1 MSVSWFPRR
10 KVGIATDPSSL
21 LKREQTKAAHYIQ
34 LLDEARCQGNW
45 DAVPELVRKVK
56 KHAPN
61 RTCLTLT
68 VESELAVTE
77 YAHNRPNS
85 SRPGT
90 ARPSTANSTQSPSIS
105 RYIPLLLEAIENE
118 RTYVEDEFQAVVCLG
133 WIHWHLGEPGL
144 AASRLPR
151 NIEQD
156 FSKLDGTKQES
167 AEWTR
172 VCALKASYIKG
183 TSQSRTGAVA
193 EALETYES
201 ALPILTSASSVQQ
214 GRELRLWTELYLTG
228 FCLLSSLALKSKISS
243 ILETETLSAFRA
255 WANFWDT
262 QAPLPTGGKAAQAE
276 VSRRGVWKEYYV
288 TLSDLLQQEL
298 PFPTTSLTTAY
309 AETSTRLQQRA
320 ELKRVEAK
328 YETLLLNE
336 VQFPKA
342 EEGSEEVEA
351 FVDIVMQNWRILCG
365 NSWSEQDLG
374 EGGAEGVSRGV
385 LDILYR
391 AATKTFHSTAILR
404 HLFTVHL
411 AVAEFELALK
421 AFDTYLEIVKKSKA
435 RVEKTGEAEQGLDD
449 DETVLRTASECI
461 QSLCRYGSR
470 EGVEKAKELGHYFE
484 EWLDKH
490 HPSKRENGNGKA
502 VENGDSSDLGTV
514 IAPQMFA
521 MAWRCIGIG
530 HAQWARL
537 TFDATTR
544 LEIQSRA
551 IRCFKKALLP
561 EFASSTDV
569 KTLFALGTILAER
582 RELSSAIEV
591 VKIGLIPRRPS
602 TTSHSH
608 GLGPHPG
615 RFARERSSI
624 PLWHLMALLLSARQ
638 DFVTAAKS
646 CEGAFEQF
654 QDPKYLFGE
663 DESSNSYRSEHL
675 KEKSTPRNQGI
686 VDEMDD
692 FEKESVLEVKM
703 TQLALIEVLEG
714 PEIAV
719 NASDELLTLYTR
731 LFDAPQKQPALAVVP
746 ATPIPP
752 KSSAGTIK
760 SIKGSIFGRS
770 GRSRRKS
777 NALAPTPEEKSSHL
791 RPQTTQTVA
800 PTIQVT
806 RENGASARQRSHST
820 KDPHHHEK
828 LQKRSESV
836 SRKRSNGSQKSTN
849 AGGRKV
855 NTDSSSRATT
865 VDGEQFFT
873 PSVET
878 QDKEDWFSEEID
890 SEKVGLAVSPESKSA
905 RQAKT
910 LPPKS
915 QQMAHKEPAL
925 KPAHPDPAAAQDS
938 RLPHVKPYSTSA
950 NPVTRFPK
958 EQERRRRIAI
968 LVKVWL
974 LVSGFY
980 RRASMFDDAKG
991 AIEEAQKL
999 VEAMESEVTKVA
1011 SGNVSIDNAGWGGG
1025 KSVGALWGD
1034 VFSERGYLAVAE
1046 LLPYVALHHF
1056 ESALTHFPD
1065 HPSATVGLS
1074 NILLDI
1080 YTEDLLPPPSIPT
1093 LVQPHTFSTPS
1104 ASTVNTLVPP
1114 TAPFTTSVP
1123 AKTTSSLPDTQH
1135 SPLGL
1140 PTAKPALPQI
1150 KPDTSSSPG
1159 TPTRPSSPKESSA
1172 ALLDR
1177 LAARDRAY
1185 GLLSGLTKLGTGWN
1199 YSEAW
1204 FALARA
1210 YEEGGQPDKARE
1222 VLWWCV
1228 ELEEA
1233 RAVRDWT
1240 VVGSGGYVL

>member
-1 MSVSWFPRR
+1 M
-10 KVGIATDPSSL
+10 
-21 LKREQTKAAHYIQ
+21 
-34 LLDEARCQGNW
+34 
-45 DAVPELVRKVK
+45 
-56 KHAPN
+56 
-61 RTCLTLT
+61 
-68 VESELAVTE
+68 
-77 YAHNRPNS
+77 
-85 SRPGT
+85 
-90 ARPSTANSTQSPSIS
+90 
-105 RYIPLLLEAIENE
+105 
-118 RTYVEDEFQAVVCLG
+118 
-133 WIHWHLGEPGL
+133 
-144 AASRLPR
+144 
-151 NIEQD
+151 
-156 FSKLDGTKQES
+156 
-167 AEWTR
+167 
-172 VCALKASYIKG
+172 
-183 TSQSRTGAVA
+183 
-193 EALETYES
+193 
-201 ALPILTSASSVQQ
+201 QQ
-214 GRELRLWTELYLTG
+214 GRELRSWAELYLTG

-255 WANFWDT
+255 WAKFWDT

-276 VSRRGVWKEYYV
+276 VSRRGVWKEYYI

-320 ELKRVEAK
+320 ELKRIEAK

-365 NSWSEQDLG
+365 SSWNEHDLG

-435 RVEKTGEAEQGLDD
+435 RVEKTGEPEQGLDD

-461 QSLCRYGSR
+461 KALCRYGSR

-490 HPSKRENGNGKA
+490 HPTERENGNGKA
-502 VENGDSSDLGTV
+502 LENGDPSDLGTI
-514 IAPQMFA
+514 IAPTMFA

-544 LEIQSRA
+544 LEIQLRA
-551 IRCFKKALLP
+551 IRCFKKALSP
-561 EFASSTDV
+561 EFESSTDV
-569 KTLFALGTILAER
+569 ETLFALGTILAER
-582 RELSSAIEV
+582 RELSPAIEV
-591 VKIGLIPRRPS
+591 VKVGLMPRRPS
-602 TTSHSH
+602 TTSHPH
-608 GLGPHPG
+608 GLGPQPG
-615 RFARERSSI
+615 RFARERSLI

-663 DESSNSYRSEHL
+663 DESNGSYRSEHL
-675 KEKSTPRNQGI
+675 KEKTTPRNQGV

-719 NASDELLTLYTR
+719 NASDELLSLYTR
-731 LFDAPQKQPALAVVP
+731 LFDAPQKQPALTVVP

-752 KSSAGTIK
+752 KSSAGTIR

-777 NALAPTPEEKSSHL
+777 NSLAPTPEEQSTHR

-806 RENGASARQRSHST
+806 GENGAPTRQRSYST

-828 LQKRSESV
+828 LQKRNESES
-836 SRKRSNGSQKSTN
+836 RKKSNGNSRSTS
-849 AGGRKV
+849 AGGRKA
-855 NTDSSSRATT
+855 NTDSPPRATT
-865 VDGEQFFT
+865 VDGEKFFT
-873 PSVET
+873 PPVET
-878 QDKEDWFSEEID
+878 QDKEDWFTEEID
-890 SEKVGLAVSPESKSA
+890 SEKVGVAVSPESKSA
-905 RQAKT
+905 RQAKP
-910 LPPKS
+910 LPPKT
-915 QQMAHKEPAL
+915 QQMAHREPAL
-925 KPAHPDPAAAQDS
+925 KPAHPDPAVAQDS
-938 RLPHVKPYSTSA
+938 RLPDSNPYLRST

-991 AIEEAQKL
+991 ALEEAQNL
-999 VEAMESEVTKVA
+999 VEAMESEVTKVT
-1011 SGNVSIDNAGWGGG
+1011 SGNVTIDNAGWGGG

-1034 VFSERGYLAVAE
+1034 VFSEVSFAMFLYYDGSLTHSQRGYLAVAE
-1046 LLPYVALHHF
+1046 LLPYVALQHF

-1074 NILLDI
+1074 NVLLDI
-1080 YTEDLLPPPSIPT
+1080 YTEDLLPLPSIPT

-1114 TAPFTTSVP
+1114 TAPITTSVP
-1123 AKTTSSLPDTQH
+1123 TKITSSLPGTQH
-1135 SPLGL
+1135 GPLGL
-1140 PTAKPALPQI
+1140 PTAKPAPPQI
-1150 KPDTSSSPG
+1150 KTPTPSSPE
-1159 TPTRPSSPKESSA
+1159 TPTRPQSPKESSA
-1172 ALLDR
+1172 AFLDR

-1233 RAVRDWT
+1233 RAVRDWS